1 MFALRQL
8 CKRYGGTVAIA
19 PLDLDIEAGR
29 TTVVI
34 GPSGCGKST
43 LLRLLNALIAPTSG
57 TVTFEGEAVTEDSAP
72 RLRRR
77 MGYVIQDGG
86 LFPHLTARGNVS
98 LLARH
103 IGWDAARIEARLAS
117 LCTLTHFPPEGFA
130 RYPAELSGGQ
140 QQRVALMRALML
152 EPDVLLLDEPLGA
165 LDPMIRYELQ
175 TELREIFR
183 TLGKTVVL
191 VTHDMGEA
199 AYFGD
204 TLILLRDGRV
214 VQRGTPEDLV
224 RRPADPFVERFVT
237 AQRGL
242 ADAIAEVGR

>member
-1 MFALRQL
+1 MFVLRQVS
-8 CKRYGGTVAIA
+8 KRYGEAVALA

-29 TTVVI
+29 TSVVI

-43 LLRLLNALIAPTSG
+43 LIRLLNRLIAPSSG
-57 TVTFEGEAVTEDSAP
+57 TIAFAGQPVTDDSAP

-103 IGWDAARIEARLAS
+103 IGWDSSRIEARLAA
-117 LCTLTHFPPEGFA
+117 LCTLTHFPHSGLG

-165 LDPMIRYELQ
+165 LDPMIRFELQ